1 MGSLSMIRFRWSY
14 LILLDE
20 DSGLFLVLTVAS
32 VFTRE
37 QSPSC
42 GPPTGPDFVPFGHR
56 HLRFSL
62 LAFSAT

>member
-1 MGSLSMIRFRWSY
+1 MIRFRWSY

-42 GPPTGPDFVPFGHR
+42 GPPTGPPTGPDFVPFGHR